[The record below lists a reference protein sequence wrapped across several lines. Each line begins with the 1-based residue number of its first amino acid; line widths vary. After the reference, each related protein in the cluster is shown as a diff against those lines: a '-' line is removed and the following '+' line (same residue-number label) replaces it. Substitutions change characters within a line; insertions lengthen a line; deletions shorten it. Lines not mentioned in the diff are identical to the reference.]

1 MSDQPSGP
9 PRALPKMLNVQDVL
23 DAFGVSRNTLMRL
36 VTTGE
41 LPATKV
47 GAAYRFWPSD
57 VALFLERNRVE
68 TVTATAGVA

>member
-9 PRALPKMLNVQDVL
+9 PRALPQMLNLQDVR
-23 DAFGVSRNTLMRL
+23 DALGISRGTLMRL
-36 VTTGE
+36 VETGE

-47 GAAYRFWPSD
+47 GAAYRFWAAD

-68 TVTATAGVA
+68 TTTTVAGVA